1 VLYKSVKP
9 IIVDA
14 IFADEPIEVETDD
27 GRIQVNK
34 GEWLV
39 RGVAGELYSCDAS
52 SFASTF
58 ERMESIK
65 TLDDYS
71 EGKPCGC

>member
-1 VLYKSVKP
+1 MLYKSVKP

-14 IFADEPIEVETDD
+14 ICADEPIEVETDD
-27 GRIQVNK
+27 GLIKVNR

-58 ERMESIK
+58 ERIESTK